1 MKQVN
6 KHFLWRAWVF
16 LIIYSFSALLAS
28 SLLTSN
34 KSFVLVFL
42 ILTALF
48 IIIVPFSRFSVSTY
62 LINGTYL
69 FLLGFICLLSAIIFT
84 LLPSAN
90 AMHYYSLP
98 SPENYIA
105 CAFCTLPLMALF
117 IHMVHKGCKSKQ
129 DIEKA
134 YVKDSKKINLETR
147 EYYLNQGL
155 DIFNAVT
162 RVRMK
167 DMRLNKFFENHI
179 NIVYWVL
186 VTTSGLGPAI
196 PVLIS
201 RNAGQQ
207 PLNYFFLIGISYFA
221 LLCAY
226 LIPINFH
233 LIRTVLYIQKKYN
246 IRLKL
251 AYKNDD
257 DVIIV

>member
-1 MKQVN
+1 VKPIN
-6 KHFLWRAWVF
+6 KEFSRRVF
-16 LIIYSFSALLAS
+16 GFFGLYLVGAVLGCSALTKDLTIV
-28 SLLTSN
+28 LL
-34 KSFVLVFL
+34 FL
-42 ILTALF
+42 YLCLPF
-48 IIIVPFSRFSVSTY
+48 IILVPFSRFNVNTY
-62 LINGTYL
+62 LISITYL
-69 FLLGFICLLSAIIFT
+69 FTLGFVCLLSTVTFT
-84 LLPSAN
+84 LLPPEN
-90 AMHYYSLP
+90 AMHYFGLP
-98 SPENYIA
+98 VPDNYIA
-105 CAFCTLPLMALF
+105 LAFCTVPFIALF

-134 YVKDSKKINLETR
+134 YVKDCKKINLETG
-147 EYYLNQGL
+147 EYYINQGIN
-155 DIFNAVT
+155 IFNGVT

-167 DMRLNKFFENHI
+167 DMWLNKFFENHI

-207 PLNYFFLIGISYFA
+207 PLNYFLLICISYFA

-233 LIRTVLYIQKKYN
+233 LIRTVLYIQKKHN
-246 IRLKL
+246 IKLKL